1 MAKYKRVLIKLSG
14 EALGDHGRLFDFEQI
29 DRVAGVI
36 GRLHETGTEI
46 AIVIGAGNIW
56 RGRQGPAAKMT
67 AINADHMGMLGTA
80 INSIAMQD
88 AIERLDIPTR
98 VMSAVEMTRFCEPY
112 TYRRAVRHLEKG
124 RIVIFACGT
133 GNPFFSTDTAAAL
146 RAVEIGADAIYVGLA
161 GYSARP
167 KSSDFTL
174 EEIQSVLPVIHEQG
188 KKLFVAMNANVP
200 DERIEELC
208 EAMAALDDMGADA
221 LVTTEKDAVRFP
233 RFETTPVKCLYLRIA
248 IEILSGRES
257 FDQII
262 NRICFRKSDERRQ

>member
-1 MAKYKRVLIKLSG
+1 MAQYKRVLIKLSG

-36 GRLHETGTEI
+36 GKLHETGTEI

-67 AINADHMGMLGTA
+67 PINADHMGMLGTA

-98 VMSAVEMTRFCEPY
+98 VMSAVEMNRFCEPY

-124 RIVIFACGT
+124 RVVIFACGT

-146 RAVEIGADAIYVGLA
+146 RAVEIGADAILLA
-161 GYSARP
+161 KNVDGVYD
-167 KSSDFTL
+167 SDPRVNP
-174 EEIQSVLPVIHEQG
+174 EA
-188 KKLFVAMNANVP
+188 KLLKDLTYNEVQERDLKVMDAAAITICRENKVP
-200 DERIEELC
+200 SIRVFG
-208 EAMAALDDMGADA
+208 LDD
-221 LVTTEKDAVRFP
+221 P
-233 RFETTPVKCLYLRIA
+233 
-248 IEILSGRES
+248 
-257 FDQII
+257 
-262 NRICFRKSDERRQ
+262 